1 MKSFALALT
10 AGAVSALSNIEIKY
24 MHYLA
29 KWGKQYDTVQD
40 FMERLSY
47 FAQAELEIQETN
59 AAQRSYILAHNH
71 MSDWS
76 EEEF

>member
-29 KWGKQYDTVQD
+29 KWGKQYDTVQE

-47 FAQAELEIQETN
+47 FA
-59 AAQRSYILAHNH
+59 
-71 MSDWS
+71 
-76 EEEF
+76 